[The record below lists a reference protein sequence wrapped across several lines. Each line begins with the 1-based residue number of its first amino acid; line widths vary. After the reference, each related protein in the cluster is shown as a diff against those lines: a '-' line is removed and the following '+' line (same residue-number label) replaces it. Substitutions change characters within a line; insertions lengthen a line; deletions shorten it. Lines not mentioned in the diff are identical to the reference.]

1 MCLPSLSNAYVEALI
16 PNVMVLGRRKQTRSY
31 LHRRGVTYFIPLG
44 INQQVGLLM
53 GEPEE
58 RRKTPT
64 AFETISTL
72 RRLIIPDK
80 CRENVY

>member
-1 MCLPSLSNAYVEALI
+1 VGLL
-16 PNVMVLGRRKQTRSY
+16 T
-31 LHRRGVTYFIPLG
+31 FIPLV
-44 INQQVGLLM
+44 INQLVGLLM

-72 RRLIIPDK
+72 RHLIIPDK
-80 CRENVY
+80 YRENVS